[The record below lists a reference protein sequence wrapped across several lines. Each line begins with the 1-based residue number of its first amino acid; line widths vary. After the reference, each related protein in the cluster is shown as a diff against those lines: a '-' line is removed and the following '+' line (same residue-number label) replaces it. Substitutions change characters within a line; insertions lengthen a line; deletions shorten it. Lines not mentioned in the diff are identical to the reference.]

1 MQIEPMRQPIR
12 DWELARLQRRAHGLS
27 HTKRLYAAAAEQT
40 AEERERAGQ
49 VLRGEREAG
58 ARAHAGCGGKTAPNG
73 YPFLILFR
81 AWRLKE
87 RPHLPSGWSRFL
99 YVGPFSSSRLL
110 YAALLAFENFHSDH
124 RGCDRLSLDRW
135 AARFLSGSMKMV
147 VPGSA
152 PVIQPDHSLGNE
164 LGRGSTENSVMGPDV
179 DPVADQVG
187 PELEEVRKLQELVRR
202 LEIQNQQLR
211 TRSLRS
217 LPEANVLSQA
227 SAGVDNCNS
236 RLNGMEINNSI
247 NTLMDKQEL
256 QIVADL
262 HSALSKMRS
271 EAEENGQFLK
281 NDVDAA
287 VQHSCASGP
296 GIEPSKTE
304 FTSNAEM
311 QLSDANTNDFSS
323 WDCDSTLL
331 VEDLTAKN
339 VEPVFRM
346 GEGSTDGDNLLDKT
360 TLDEVEVLELE
371 SGSVEDDS
379 WLYVS
384 PRKPSMNETESPL
397 KWCRQV
403 LDNPN
408 PETEAAC
415 RTLIS
420 RLDQG
425 YLGMHSA
432 LSSQSS
438 VDSELSTSDDSISMG
453 YKLQDLT
460 DVQVMARLQ
469 EESLRQDCASSSASV
484 SRRSSSA
491 SLHSLRRGTYSDQDF
506 DAYSLEDEDDDC
518 SFSYHSNHR
527 YSPSPLS
534 SPRCQSPSTNTDYGR
549 GPQVRPPRR
558 TLQSP
563 MQDRLKY
570 SGNEEELR
578 HSMPNLARTGL
589 RSLESVRNSRS
600 LESDLQVP
608 SRLSRIQQPSA
619 NLAPSK
625 LRFSSGAG
633 QPPLTV
639 RQPMKA
645 ASCAN
650 SLLAP
655 RQPVRAPGY
664 ANSAGRVRKL
674 PSSTLGPGS
683 TGGGSM
689 ARNNSMVGGTKNS
702 LSKGRLSVG
711 GPSSLKSKLTQPPK
725 RISKASVVSAD
736 DSWKDGCY

>member
-1 MQIEPMRQPIR
+1 
-12 DWELARLQRRAHGLS
+12 
-27 HTKRLYAAAAEQT
+27 
-40 AEERERAGQ
+40 
-49 VLRGEREAG
+49 
-58 ARAHAGCGGKTAPNG
+58 
-73 YPFLILFR
+73 
-81 AWRLKE
+81 
-87 RPHLPSGWSRFL
+87 
-99 YVGPFSSSRLL
+99 
-110 YAALLAFENFHSDH
+110 
-124 RGCDRLSLDRW
+124 
-135 AARFLSGSMKMV
+135 MKMV